1 VSQYSRPCC
10 RFQAILYISFVVGLK
25 IVKDSFERIEFL
37 SKKSAVKVINR
48 ILIIDDDDHIRKM
61 LRKMLE
67 REGYIVS
74 EFEVA
79 KSLGAITL
87 KKPFEQKNIIE
98 AIKQMQNLI

>member
-1 VSQYSRPCC
+1 
-10 RFQAILYISFVVGLK
+10 
-25 IVKDSFERIEFL
+25 
-37 SKKSAVKVINR
+37 
-48 ILIIDDDDHIRKM
+48 
-61 LRKMLE
+61 MLE